1 VWIVGLATAA
11 LALVDAVRGAVPLVL
26 GVALYV
32 AMVLQLRAMFRQVGR
47 FGLVTALLYPLHLV
61 VVLVV
66 VARSAWLT
74 YVRHAVR
81 RRGRDIEVGADGR

>member
-1 VWIVGLATAA
+1 MPSVVFQGMSS
-11 LALVDAVRGAVPLVL
+11 RGQVPRP
-26 GVALYV
+26 YV
-32 AMVLQLRAMFRQVGR
+32 AMVLQLRAMFHQVGR
-47 FGLVTALLYPLHLV
+47 FGLLTALLYPLHLV